1 MISSNTI
8 KKLIT
13 ALTDE
18 ELKLFESLLKQESD
32 KRNKEASLADE
43 PTLPPIRPAMRYGI
57 PPRIK

>member
-32 KRNKEASLADE
+32 KRNKEASFKNQVIE
-43 PTLPPIRPAMRYGI
+43 SKI
-57 PPRIK
+57 